1 MQFVKYMTFNLFVN
15 IPGKKLGSWDLDPN
29 LKFGA
34 GREIGDFGKRNTG
47 FGKRNMGLQEEKWG
61 FWEEK

>member
-1 MQFVKYMTFNLFVN
+1 MNRIVDKFIITSI

-47 FGKRNMGLQEEKWG
+47 FGKRNRGLQEEKWG